1 MNRES
6 NASDREGLLR
16 IAPKPGMA
24 VPEPVLEFPLAPEQ
38 NTAFVTPSDKL
49 FVLAHLGIP
58 QIHLGSW
65 SCDVVGLVAA
75 PISLRYADLEQ
86 FTPKTVRTVFQCAGN
101 PLDPTNPFRLVA
113 NLEWRGV
120 LYREIL
126 ELAQV
131 DPSCRYIWAYG
142 LDHGTF
148 YASPHQEHYVK
159 DLPLEYVIKHDVI
172 VATHLNGEPLPPK
185 HGFPARIVAPGYYG
199 TNSVKWLC
207 HLEAADRR
215 ANGHFT
221 RELYNDPIPGTGT
234 TKPVWDIAPESV
246 IVSPGKGN
254 ELKASI
260 VLISGW
266 ARSFSEITSVE
277 VSTDGGETWAPAE
290 LGAKKNGAWQR
301 FSYQWAANHAGEFE
315 LVSRATDRDGRT
327 QPIDGARNAV
337 HRVGVRVINE
347 QARQ

>member
-1 MNRES
+1 
-6 NASDREGLLR
+6 
-16 IAPKPGMA
+16 MA

-49 FVLAHLGIP
+49 FVLAHLGVP
-58 QIHLGSW
+58 QIRADSW
-65 SCDVVGLVAA
+65 SFDVVGLVGA
-75 PISLRYADLEQ
+75 PVSLRYADLEQ
-86 FTPKTVRTVFQCAGN
+86 FTPKTVSTIFQCAGN
-101 PLDPTNPFRLVA
+101 PLDPTKAFRLVA

-120 LYREIL
+120 LLREIL

-131 DPSCRYIWAYG
+131 DPSCRYVWAYG

-148 YASPHQEHYVK
+148 YSSPRQEHYVK
-159 DLPLEYVIKHDVI
+159 DLPLEYVMKHDVI
-172 VATHLNGEPLPPK
+172 VATHLNGEPLSPK
-185 HGFPARIVAPGYYG
+185 HGFPARVVAPGYYG

-207 HLEAADRR
+207 RVEAANRR

-221 RELYNDPIPGTGT
+221 RELYNDPIPGTEA

-254 ELKASI
+254 ELKATG

-266 ARSFSEITSVE
+266 AWSFGEITTVE
-277 VSTDGGETWAPAE
+277 VSTDGGKTWAPAE
-290 LGAKKNGAWQR
+290 VEAKKNGSWQR
-301 FSYQWAANHAGEFE
+301 FSYQWAAKHAGHCE
-315 LVSRATDRDGRT
+315 LLSRATDRDGRT

-337 HRVGVRVINE
+337 YRVGVTVVSE
-347 QARQ
+347 EARE